1 MTDLRAR
8 SRTFVDKYL
17 PLSGSVGGF
26 FAGTAFTDI
35 SVKTGN
41 GWFLL
46 AGLFLFFY
54 AVFYYRWVTT
64 KPECPKEDET

>member
-1 MTDLRAR
+1 MTDLRTW
-8 SRTFVDKYL
+8 SRNFVDKYL

-26 FAGTAFTDI
+26 FAGTAFIDI

-64 KPECPKEDET
+64 KSERRKEDGA